1 MLTNAPLA
9 MAFLIAATLLA
20 GCGSLIDLEA
30 FQTETRLF
38 TLRPNIGVSG
48 GPDVGHSL
56 LVDEPVAS
64 GAIDGL
70 RVAVMVSPTEI
81 SFASTASWESRP
93 AQLIHQL
100 LSDTFEAA
108 GRLSGVTTVGSVSG
122 DGFRLRTELREFHVV
137 FVDPGRARIV
147 VTLKGALFAAGDRF
161 QAFERTFSAD
171 ESISSRDLDAIISA
185 FNRASGQVVE
195 ELVGWALTSLGQ
207 VTVQ

>member
-1 MLTNAPLA
+1 MRINAPRG
-9 MAFLIAATLLA
+9 MALLMAATLLA

-38 TLRPNIGVSG
+38 TLHPNIEVSG

-56 LVDEPVAS
+56 LVDEPIAT
-64 GAIDGL
+64 GAIDGM
-70 RVAVMVSPTEI
+70 RVVVMVSPTEI

-100 LSDTFEAA
+100 MSDTFEAT
-108 GRLSGVTTVGSVSG
+108 GRLSGLTTTGSVSG
-122 DGFRLRTELREFHVV
+122 DGFRLQTELREFHVV

-147 VTLKGALFAAGDRF
+147 VTLKGELFAAGDRF
-161 QAFERTFSAD
+161 QAFERTFSAG
-171 ESISSRDLDAIISA
+171 ENISSRDLDAIISA

-195 ELVGWALTSLGQ
+195 ELVGWALTSLSQ
-207 VTVQ
+207 VAVQ